1 MPTTATRR
9 SASMEVFL
17 LALLPIRLFSS
28 ASLVRTKVGRNHVQG
43 LLGPLVPYVIEA
55 LAHEVLYVGAI
66 ADLGVC
72 DAHVLRIQLFGC
84 GSNARIG
91 EYQLLR
97 HAVEHLVDGLLDFGV
112 PLNSG
117 MLDHDAHIGKTACDL
132 RRPDGRVGHVE
143 PLKNIDHVVP
153 AIKRHQR
160 IALGQGGCLLGRFL
174 AIAVIRFGPVGDGLC
189 LTERFD
195 EERIVGPACT
205 GDFLKPD
212 IVLQQ
217 KIATIDCRP
226 NGRVMGQQVRGVV
239 NGERLPRRFN
249 ATAIRAV
256 QLDLLRGIGVAD
268 DPIGGLDNV
277 ELVRIAKLPL
287 CKIEHIREHSGLN
300 PVIGLEDG
308 DPVALCLANAQVAG
322 SAVTL
327 VGLIDHANAR
337 IAHSE
342 ILHYGERVVGR
353 SVVNGEDFQLNFVL
367 A

>member
-1 MPTTATRR
+1 M
-9 SASMEVFL
+9 
-17 LALLPIRLFSS
+17 
-28 ASLVRTKVGRNHVQG
+28 GRDHVQG

-55 LAHEVLYVGAI
+55 LAHEVLGVSAI
-66 ADLGVC
+66 ADLGVS
-72 DAHVLRIQLFGC
+72 DAHILGIQLFGR

-91 EYQLLR
+91 KYQLLG
-97 HAVEHLVDGLLDFGV
+97 HALEHLVDGLLDFGV

-117 MLDHDAHIGKTACDL
+117 VLNHDAHIGKTTGDL
-132 RRPDGRVGHVE
+132 RRPDGGVGDVE

-160 IALGQGGCLLGRFL
+160 IALGQGGSLLGRFL
-174 AIAVIRFGPVGDGLC
+174 AIAVIRFWPVGDGLC

-217 KIATIDCRP
+217 KIVTIDCRP
-226 NGRVMGQQVRGVV
+226 NGRMMGQQVRGVV

-249 ATAIRAV
+249 APAIRAV

-268 DPIGGLDNV
+268 DPIGRLDDV
-277 ELVRIAKLPL
+277 EFVQIAKFALG
-287 CKIEHIREHSGLN
+287 KGKHVGVHSWLN

-308 DPVALCLANAQVAG
+308 NPVALCLANAQIAG
-322 SAVTL
+322 CAVTL

-337 IAHSE
+337 VARSE

-353 SVVNGEDFQLNFVL
+353 SVVNGEDFQLYFVL